1 MANRKRNIQLKIW
14 ISQEEKDLI
23 YLKMAQVP
31 TDNIGAYIRKMS
43 IDGYIINV
51 DMSEIK
57 KSNSELQII
66 GKNINQ
72 IAKRVN
78 STNSIYADDITEL
91 RELIKEIWQLQR
103 RILSR
108 LR

>member
-14 ISQEEKDLI
+14 VSQEEKDLI
-23 YLKMAQVP
+23 LKKMESVP

-43 IDGYIINV
+43 VDGYIINA

-57 KSNSELQII
+57 NFNKELQSI
-66 GKNINQ
+66 GRNINQ

-78 STNSIYADDITEL
+78 ETSTIYNEDISEL
-91 RELIKEIWQLQR
+91 KTRLKEIWQLQR
-103 RILSR
+103 HIL
-108 LR
+108 LNLP

>member
-43 IDGYIINV
+43 VDGYIINI
-51 DMSEIK
+51 DMTEIK

-78 STNSIYADDITEL
+78 STGNIYADDIAEL
-91 RELIKEIWQLQR
+91 KERLKEIWQLQR
-103 RILSR
+103 RILSK